1 MELQSKIDKIEAFKR
16 ELQDIKISIVSNIR
30 EIASHQKDKQIE
42 LAQPKNEREESPSI
56 IVQQVDENQKDNKNL
71 LNIVTPKFEEFTHG
85 S

>member
-16 ELQDIKISIVSNIR
+16 EMQDIKISIVSNIR

-42 LAQPKNEREESPSI
+42 LAPPKKEREESPSI